1 MENKRERLKKL
12 IEQATDEQLYML
24 MKLAERI
31 IR

>member
-1 MENKRERLKKL
+1 MENTRERLKKL
-12 IEQATDEQLYML
+12 IERATDEQLYML

>member
-1 MENKRERLKKL
+1 MEKARERLEKL
-12 IEQATDEQLYML
+12 IERATDEQLYML

>member
-1 MENKRERLKKL
+1 MEKARERLKNIL
-12 IEQATDEQLYML
+12 ERATDEQLYML